1 MQALRQPQRL
11 RRLPANSV
19 RVLMIAV
26 TSLLLAGGGLANSS
40 RAWACSTSGQS
51 ASGYNYSS
59 QLTSTAI
66 VVCNATASSKTQ
78 PGSATTS
85 ATASKPTVVCT
96 TTKQTIF
103 SGPPAFTTRQ
113 ANVTVCG
120 TSVYVKNVAPP
131 PPPTAKTV
139 NTPATSAT
147 TSAAAQSS
155 FSPDPIGLVADKAVV
170 EPGKPVQLD
179 AIAAVHFRTG
189 SILGQAVT
197 VRFTPAF
204 ISWNFG
210 AGPEPLADFATAGSQ
225 THRFDLTGSQVVLA
239 TVRFEAAYRFAGQT
253 AWTTETGYLAQSASV
268 NLIVARVAAPSQAVA
283 VKPIPKPRIRLVAK
297 DCIANPSGKG
307 CP

>member
-1 MQALRQPQRL
+1 MQFL
-11 RRLPANSV
+11 RRDRWPNWRSDRSV
-19 RVLMIAV
+19 RTLFLVLMLMMLTGVSIAIP
-26 TSLLLAGGGLANSS
+26 A
-40 RAWACSTSGQS
+40 RAWACSTAGQS
-51 ASGYNYSS
+51 TSGYSYSS

-66 VVCNATASSKTQ
+66 VVCNATASSNNQ
-78 PGSATTS
+78 PGSTATSVTP
-85 ATASKPTVVCT
+85 AKPTVVCT

-131 PPPTAKTV
+131 PPPTAKTTT
-139 NTPATSAT
+139 TPATTAT

-155 FSPDPIGLVADKAVV
+155 FSPAPIALVADKTVV

-179 AIAAVHFRTG
+179 ALAATHFRAA

-197 VRFTPAF
+197 VRFTPAL
-204 ISWNFG
+204 ISWDFG

-225 THRFDLTGSQVVLA
+225 AHRFDLSGSQTVLA
-239 TVRFEAAYRFAGQT
+239 TVRLEAAYRFAGQI
-253 AWTTETGYLAQSASV
+253 AWTTESGYLAQSASV
-268 NLIVARVAAPSQAVA
+268 NLIVARAAPPPQPQVS
-283 VKPIPKPRIRLVAK
+283 KPNPMPRIRLVAN
-297 DCIANPSGKG
+297 DCIVNPRGKG

>member
-1 MQALRQPQRL
+1 
-11 RRLPANSV
+11 
-19 RVLMIAV
+19 
-26 TSLLLAGGGLANSS
+26 
-40 RAWACSTSGQS
+40 
-51 ASGYNYSS
+51 
-59 QLTSTAI
+59 
-66 VVCNATASSKTQ
+66 
-78 PGSATTS
+78 
-85 ATASKPTVVCT
+85 
-96 TTKQTIF
+96 
-103 SGPPAFTTRQ
+103 
-113 ANVTVCG
+113 
-120 TSVYVKNVAPP
+120 
-131 PPPTAKTV
+131 V

-268 NLIVARVAAPSQAVA
+268 NLIVARAAPPSLTQVA
-283 VKPIPKPRIRLVAK
+283 KPIPKPRIRLVAK

>member
-1 MQALRQPQRL
+1 M
-11 RRLPANSV
+11 
-19 RVLMIAV
+19 
-26 TSLLLAGGGLANSS
+26 TSLSGVGLAVSS
-40 RAWACSTSGQS
+40 PAWACSTAGQS
-51 ASGYNYSS
+51 ASGYSYSS

-66 VVCNATASSKTQ
+66 VVCNATASTKTQ
-78 PGSATTS
+78 PGSTTTS
-85 ATASKPTVVCT
+85 VTPAKPTVVCT

-131 PPPTAKTV
+131 PPPTAKTTT
-139 NTPATSAT
+139 TPATTAT

-155 FSPDPIGLVADKAVV
+155 FSPAPIALVADKTVV

-179 AIAAVHFRTG
+179 ALAATHFRAA

-197 VRFTPAF
+197 VRFTPAL
-204 ISWNFG
+204 ISWDFG

-225 THRFDLTGSQVVLA
+225 AHRFDLSGSQTVLA
-239 TVRFEAAYRFAGQT
+239 TVRLEAAYRFAGQI
-253 AWTTETGYLAQSASV
+253 AWTTESGYLAQSASV
-268 NLIVARVAAPSQAVA
+268 NLIVARAAPPPQPQVS
-283 VKPIPKPRIRLVAK
+283 KPNPMPRIRLVAN
-297 DCIANPSGKG
+297 DCIVNPRGKG